1 MSKKSIRFF
10 NDREV
15 RAVWDDA
22 NNKWWFSA
30 TDIVRAI
37 NDEDDYTK
45 CRNYWKYLKGKM
57 AKEGIELVSVTNHFK
72 FLAPDGKQR
81 AADALDADCVQTL
94 AKNYPNNRARKFLDW
109 FVYSDNS
116 LDGQSK
122 KKAYTLM
129 ESGLLDTLEPGT
141 VKALQQI
148 HAYLFGGLYDFAG
161 QIRTKTIWKDGTL
174 FCRAEYLMKNLSL
187 IEAMPETT
195 FEEIVSKYV
204 EMNVAHPFMEGNGR
218 STRIWLDLIFK
229 KRLGLCVDWSK
240 IDKKT
245 YLEAMRRSTT
255 DTSHIKTLLQGA
267 MTDRIDDREIFMKGI
282 DYSYYYEQ
290 SDLVSEEPN
299 SFELNRTRGLSNEI
313 QQED

>member
-1 MSKKSIRFF
+1 MGGTEMNKKSIRFF

-15 RAVWDDA
+15 RAVWDEEHS
-22 NNKWWFSA
+22 KWWFSA

-57 AKEGIELVSVTNHFK
+57 TKEGIQLVSVTNHFK

-109 FVYSDNS
+109 FIYSDNS
-116 LDGQSK
+116 IDGQSK

-129 ESGLLDTLEPGT
+129 ESGLLDSVKPGT
-141 VKALQQI
+141 VKGLQQI
-148 HAYLFGGLYDFAG
+148 HAFLFGGLYDFAG
-161 QIRTKTIWKDGTL
+161 KIRTKTISKGNTI
-174 FCRAEYLMKNLSL
+174 FCLAEHLHNYLKTV
-187 IEAMPETT
+187 EAMPETT
-195 FEEIVSKYV
+195 FDEIVDKYV
-204 EMNVAHPFMEGNGR
+204 EMNAAHPFMEGNGR

-229 KRLGLCVDWSK
+229 KQLKMCVDWSK
-240 IDKKT
+240 INKKD
-245 YLEAMRRSTT
+245 YLEAMIASQTDSTR
-255 DTSHIKTLLQGA
+255 IRELLKQA

-290 SDLVSEEPN
+290 
-299 SFELNRTRGLSNEI
+299 
-313 QQED
+313 ED